1 MKLLPKIL
9 LAASVTSFAVSLT
22 EPGIEVWYGTLKPV
36 GALLFVVAFIVHIV
50 AGLDPKQYAA
60 DQELRKNLMEKR
72 SPDEPVCVGVR
83 EKLAA

>member
-36 GALLFVVAFIVHIV
+36 GALLFIVAFVLHIV
-50 AGLDPKQYAA
+50 AGLDPEQYVA
-60 DQELRKNLMEKR
+60 DQELRKGLEKR
-72 SPDEPVCVGVR
+72 SPGEMVCIGLR